1 MKKDNWS
8 VEYSFGKIEELSV
21 SDRALIDKAFESREH
36 AYAPYSFY
44 KVGAAALLKG
54 GDVVVGSNQENA
66 AYPSGLCAE
75 RVALFA
81 VGAQF
86 PGIEIETLAIATAA
100 HGDIPATS
108 CGSCRQVMHEFE
120 HRQNR
125 AIRVIFA
132 DDDGNVLITNSV
144 ADLMPFAFEA
154 KRLG

>member
-1 MKKDNWS
+1 MKKNTWS
-8 VEYSFGKIEELSV
+8 VEYTFGKLEDLSV
-21 SDRALIDKAFESREH
+21 ADRALVNKAFESREH

-44 KVGAAALLKG
+44 KVGAAVLLKD

-86 PGIEIETLAIATAA
+86 PGKSIDTLAIATAA
-100 HGDIPATS
+100 HGEVPATS

-120 HRQNR
+120 HRQEKP
-125 AIRVIFA
+125 IRVIFA
-132 DDDGNVLITNSV
+132 DEEGNVLITNSV
-144 ADLMPFAFEA
+144 ADLMPFAFDA